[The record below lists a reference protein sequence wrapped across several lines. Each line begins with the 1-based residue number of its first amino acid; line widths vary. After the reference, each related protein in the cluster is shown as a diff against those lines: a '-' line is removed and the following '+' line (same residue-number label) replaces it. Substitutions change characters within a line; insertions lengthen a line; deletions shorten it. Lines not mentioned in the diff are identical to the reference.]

1 MAGVHIVVDSA
12 TALPR
17 SAAQDLT
24 VTIVTHNASVDGQ
37 PFHGTDLTDPAFF
50 DALQSAEHLPVVR
63 CPTPEDFLEVFERV
77 LGWGV
82 EVISLHPPRELS
94 DSAAAARAAAERL
107 PADTPLSIVETAWPA
122 TALGLLVIH
131 AAQAGIDDWPR
142 AEVLG
147 LIEAMEAGLHCIGV
161 SGDPAYL
168 RRFELPV
175 FGSAESPGPAGPDG
189 RGPFDEA
196 DERVNEQTDEQ
207 VDERVVFECRA
218 GVIRALARVPDI
230 GEALRRL
237 VGEVATRVDAG
248 SALHLGAFSAGADAE
263 TAAIATFLE
272 SRHQPAEIWI
282 APCDP
287 VTAVAVGPGAFG
299 VAFFSD

>member
-24 VTIVTHNASVDGQ
+24 VTIVTDNASVDGL
-37 PFHGTDLTDPAFF
+37 PFHGTDLADAVFF
-50 DALQSAEHLPVVR
+50 DALRSAADKPVIHS
-63 CPTPEDFLEVFERV
+63 PSPDDYHEVFQRV

-82 EVISLHPPRELS
+82 DVISLHPPRDLS
-94 DSAAAARAAAERL
+94 DSAAAARAAAARL
-107 PADTPLSIVETAWPA
+107 PADAPLSIVETAWPA
-122 TALGLLVIH
+122 SALGLIAVH

-142 AEVLG
+142 TEVLG
-147 LIEAMEAGLHCIGV
+147 LIDAIEARLHCVGV

-168 RRFELPV
+168 RRFKLPIFSSV
-175 FGSAESPGPAGPDG
+175 EGTVGSVENPDPADPAAPGQDDQPDL
-189 RGPFDEA
+189 
-196 DERVNEQTDEQ
+196 
-207 VDERVVFECRA
+207 RVVFECRA

-237 VGEVATRVDAG
+237 VAEVSARVEAG
-248 SALHLGAFSAGADAE
+248 GALHLGAFSVGADAE
-263 TAAIATFLE
+263 TAAVATFLE

-287 VTAVAVGPGAFG
+287 VTAIAVGPGAFG